1 MEFKEVVESRSSVR
15 SFKADKVKSEDLR
28 EMVRLGAMAPSVNN
42 YQPWKFIVITNNAL
56 LQKMANIV
64 AEKISALP
72 VNNSQSASNII
83 SQVEW
88 FATFFRQ
95 APSLIALTMD
105 KSETVLEKSVT
116 LSPVEINSMR
126 NFPDIQSAGACIQ
139 NILLA
144 ASDLGYGACWLS
156 APMMAKQELEKI
168 LEIQNSS
175 SLMAFV
181 AVGRAIHPPKPKT
194 RKNIDEI
201 LSWRE

>member
-1 MEFKEVVESRSSVR
+1 MEFKEVVESRSSIR
-15 SFKADKVKSEDLR
+15 SFKTDKIKSEDLR

>member
-1 MEFKEVVESRSSVR
+1 MEFKQVLESRCSVR
-15 SFKADKVKSEDLR
+15 VFTPEKIKNEDLR

-42 YQPWKFIVITNNAL
+42 YQPWKFIVITNRAI
-56 LQKMANIV
+56 LQKMATIV
-64 AEKISALP
+64 SEKISGLP
-72 VNNSQSASNII
+72 ANNSQTSANII

-95 APSLIALTMD
+95 APALIALIMD

-116 LSPVEINSMR
+116 LSPEEINRMR

-144 ASDLGYGACWLS
+144 ATDLGYGACWLS
-156 APMMAKQELEKI
+156 APLMAKEELENV
-168 LEIQNSS
+168 LEIQSSS

-181 AVGRAIHPPKPKT
+181 AVGKSLHPPKPKN
-194 RKNIDEI
+194 RKNIDDI
-201 LSWRE
+201 LSWME